1 MLFLHLCT
9 CMHDQKKIKKQL
21 DEINHKLDRLLTLQT
36 RIASRGLQPQTGYHR
51 YQNISEK
58 QRLPL
63 QH

>member
-1 MLFLHLCT
+1 
-9 CMHDQKKIKKQL
+9 MHDQKKIKKQL